1 MKLITFNWCT
11 RRIME
16 MKNAT
21 NFENLFPFSLNPRR
35 PPVPPSWGRISG
47 SLFVRRVLKVMLAI
61 KILNCVVKVASK
73 VA

>member
-21 NFENLFPFSLNPRR
+21 NSKKPFSLFTAR
-35 PPVPPSWGRISG
+35 PPVRPSAHPG
-47 SLFVRRVLKVMLAI
+47 SRLCLHRLLKVMSAI

-73 VA
+73 VG

>member
-16 MKNAT
+16 MKNARPT
-21 NFENLFPFSLNPRR
+21 SKTFFPFSLNHP
-35 PPVPPSWGRISG
+35 PPSWGRISG
-47 SLFVRRVLKVMLAI
+47 SLFARRVLKVMSAI